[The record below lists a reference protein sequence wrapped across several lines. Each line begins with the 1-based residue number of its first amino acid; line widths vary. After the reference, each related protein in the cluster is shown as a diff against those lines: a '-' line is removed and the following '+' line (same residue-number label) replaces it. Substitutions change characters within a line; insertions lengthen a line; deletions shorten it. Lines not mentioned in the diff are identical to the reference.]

1 MLRGRAPGAAPPL
14 PRRPLGLGRPR
25 TRPMKEASYTAI
37 VAMADAAIA
46 SNAPLDPE
54 AVAAAGADYE
64 AAISIRRQLHTRW
77 IRRHAPEV
85 REQLP
90 ALAAEW
96 RAGADITTLARRCAY
111 PPYLTA
117 RLLIEVLCGVPK
129 AKVGDVVKAADT
141 AIEDPRLRREL
152 REAMDADPD
161 TGPANDRVRRIVGAE
176 YELLLQRKLRGRRVP
191 YESEDELR
199 VRGLAKTPDVR
210 FLIPLGVRDPRSGA
224 WCGESRAFPSSTAK
238 WPNLTYTHT
247 TVLVDTTQT
256 YQTHQTHQ
264 TYRTPPQPRGE
275 LDRLEG
281 HVRRSVDLRVRAPAP
296 AHGLRQPLR
305 TRVGDILVRLRR
317 GRPWRCPSP
326 NLLTRLLYHHH
337 HHHHPNQP
345 PPAMALPP

>member
-1 MLRGRAPGAAPPL
+1 
-14 PRRPLGLGRPR
+14 
-25 TRPMKEASYTAI
+25 MKEASYTAI

-46 SNAPLDPE
+46 ANAPLDPE

-117 RLLIEVLCGVPK
+117 RMLIEVLCGVPK

-141 AIEDPRLRREL
+141 AIADPRLRREL

-224 WCGESRAFPSSTAK
+224 WCEVNWIDSKAMFGDPLTYESEHLPQLMGYVNRYGPGLVIYWFGFVETLPVESDITVLAAFPDELLFPGEERPTAA
-238 WPNLTYTHT
+238 
-247 TVLVDTTQT
+247 
-256 YQTHQTHQ
+256 
-264 TYRTPPQPRGE
+264 G
-275 LDRLEG
+275 LE
-281 HVRRSVDLRVRAPAP
+281 
-296 AHGLRQPLR
+296 
-305 TRVGDILVRLRR
+305 
-317 GRPWRCPSP
+317 
-326 NLLTRLLYHHH
+326 
-337 HHHHPNQP
+337 
-345 PPAMALPP
+345 PPAAGAEAGFA